1 MLYGAQTTLYVSLV
15 AVGLGTTLGSVVGLV
30 PATPAGRTD
39 LYAQR
44 GMDVLMAFPT
54 LILAIL
60 TVALLGPT
68 TTNVLLA
75 MAIVFIPTANSVVRG
90 AVLAEKENA
99 YVDAARCLGAG
110 GGRIVFQHLLP
121 NVMAPIIV
129 IASTSLGTA
138 ILVESSLSFLGLGPP
153 PPTPTWGAMLSVG
166 SRTFFEQ
173 APWMAIFPGIAISLT
188 ILGFN
193 LLGDAL
199 RDLLDPRLRGARGSM
214 PSAGRWA
221 AICPRGRPVK
231 KGTIRR
237 ATATLRGLPRLPDRG
252 GFRLAED
259 LAPEL
264 RQGRE
269 EAERAALY
277 AYHAFDKAHVVM
289 LTEEGIIPRAVGV
302 AILRAFRDLE
312 AEGPG
317 GRARRAS
324 AAASTPAR
332 CYLIRR
338 LGEEVG
344 GWEHLGRSSNDLS
357 AVGRRIRERD
367 RLLETLDALNALR
380 GVLLTLAEAHVR
392 TGAARLLSLAARP
405 ADHPRPL
412 LRVHRPGAGARRP
425 ARRARPTPA

>member
-1 MLYGAQTTLYVSLV
+1 MEREQQLVASVPWAARPQPGGAPGKLWALARRKPLGAFGALIVLALVALALAAPFIAPADYREQNRSELLQPPSAAHLFGTDNLGRDIFSRVLYGAQTTLYVSLV
-15 AVGLGTTLGSVVGLV
+15 AVGLGTTLGSVIGLV
-30 PATPAGRTD
+30 SGYAGGRTD

-153 PPTPTWGAMLSVG
+153 PPTPTWGGMLSVG

-173 APWMAIFPGIAISLT
+173 APWMAICPGIAISLT
-188 ILGFN
+188 IFGFN

-199 RDLLDPRLRGARGSM
+199 RDLLDPRLRGARG
-214 PSAGRWA
+214 
-221 AICPRGRPVK
+221 
-231 KGTIRR
+231 
-237 ATATLRGLPRLPDRG
+237 
-252 GFRLAED
+252 
-259 LAPEL
+259 
-264 RQGRE
+264 
-269 EAERAALY
+269 
-277 AYHAFDKAHVVM
+277 
-289 LTEEGIIPRAVGV
+289 
-302 AILRAFRDLE
+302 
-312 AEGPG
+312 
-317 GRARRAS
+317 
-324 AAASTPAR
+324 
-332 CYLIRR
+332 
-338 LGEEVG
+338 
-344 GWEHLGRSSNDLS
+344 
-357 AVGRRIRERD
+357 
-367 RLLETLDALNALR
+367 
-380 GVLLTLAEAHVR
+380 
-392 TGAARLLSLAARP
+392 
-405 ADHPRPL
+405 
-412 LRVHRPGAGARRP
+412 
-425 ARRARPTPA
+425 